1 MKERKIILTAKFISM
16 LFTPFYLPI
25 VGLLALFTL
34 SYLSLLP
41 AMYKVMVLL
50 IVWIFTIFLPTM
62 LIKLYNRYQKWRPFE
77 IGTRE
82 RRMIPYVISILCYML
97 CSYVMEV
104 MHIPHFMRSIIT
116 AALTIQI
123 ACAAINIFWKIST
136 HTAGIGGMA
145 GALMAFAHTFA
156 FNPVWWLCLV
166 IMVAGMLGTSRMI
179 LRQHTLHQVV
189 GGFVTGMLCAYGVIF
204 LI

>member
-1 MKERKIILTAKFISM
+1 MRARKIILAAKMISM

-25 VGLLALFTL
+25 VGMLALFTL

-41 AMYKVMVLL
+41 LKYKINVLL

-62 LIKLYNRYQKWRPFE
+62 LIRAYNRYQEWHTLGT
-77 IGTRE
+77 GTRE

-97 CSYVMEV
+97 CYYVMALL
-104 MHIPHFMRSIIT
+104 HIPHFMRSILT
-116 AALTIQI
+116 AALAIQI
-123 ACAAINIFWKIST
+123 VCAAANIWWKIST

-145 GALMAFAHTFA
+145 GALMAFAQTFS

-166 IMVAGMLGTSRMI
+166 IMVAGLLGTSRMI

-189 GGFVTGMLCAYGVIF
+189 GGFMTGVICAYGMISVV
-204 LI
+204 

>member
-1 MKERKIILTAKFISM
+1 MKERRIILTAKLISM

-25 VGLLALFTL
+25 VGLLVLFTL

-41 AMYKVMVLL
+41 PMYKIMVLL
-50 IVWIFTIFLPTM
+50 MTWLFTIFMPTM
-62 LIKLYNRYQKWRPFE
+62 LIRAYNRYQNWRPFE

-82 RRMIPYVISILCYML
+82 RRMIPYVISILCYLL

-104 MHIPHFMRSIIT
+104 MHIPHFMRRIII
-116 AALTIQI
+116 AALAIQI
-123 ACAAINIFWKIST
+123 ICSMINLFWKIST
-136 HTAGIGGMA
+136 HMAGIGGMA
-145 GALMAFAHTFA
+145 GALMAFAQTFS

-166 IMVAGMLGTSRMI
+166 IIVAGVLGTSRMI

-189 GGFVTGMLCAYGVIF
+189 GAYFTGLICANMAI
-204 LI
+204 II